1 VHARSA
7 LTFAATNTVIGGDVS
22 VFPAITGTCTLIDGV
37 FADADDS
44 SNFDGAAEA
53 SWLEAVAP
61 RGNTQTL
68 PAEMGGNTF
77 TPGTWHTTNF
87 IYVTAAL
94 IVTLDGQGDPDSEFL
109 FQSDTYMWVGAG
121 AKFVLINGAKWENVL
136 WATTTYFVGGATVDF
151 NGSILAG
158 TYVTWGATL
167 IMHGCLISRAAITFG
182 ATTSLTV
189 FLPSPSPS
197 NNPSASPTT
206 TPSHGPTFSPT
217 VSPNAAAMVGCDVD
231 SS

>member
-1 VHARSA
+1 
-7 LTFAATNTVIGGDVS
+7 
-22 VFPAITGTCTLIDGV
+22 
-37 FADADDS
+37 
-44 SNFDGAAEA
+44 
-53 SWLEAVAP
+53 
-61 RGNTQTL
+61 
-68 PAEMGGNTF
+68 MGGNTF
-77 TPGTWHTTNF
+77 TPGTWHTSTYIN
-87 IYVTAAL
+87 VAAGST
-94 IVTLDGQGDPDSEFL
+94 VVLDGKDYPESEFL
-109 FQSDTYMWVGAG
+109 FQSDNYMEVGVG
-121 AKFVLINGAKWENVL
+121 VKFDLINGAKWENVL